1 MVAPKKSP
9 YVLIDVDLADTIPT
23 PGETHFESEGW
34 GSRADVSCYQKT
46 NTIER
51 EPQLSP
57 MAFGNHRYFFQIF
70 YRYDFRRNRDIKRR
84 EDADRLTSSKQK
96 TSRGNPR

>member
-1 MVAPKKSP
+1 MVAPNKSP
-9 YVLIDVDLADTIPT
+9 HVLIDVDLADTIPT
-23 PGETHFESEGW
+23 PAETHFESEGW

-57 MAFGNHRYFFQIF
+57 MVFGNHRYFFRFSIA
-70 YRYDFRRNRDIKRR
+70 YDFRRNQEAPWKR
-84 EDADRLTSSKQK
+84 
-96 TSRGNPR
+96 